1 MFQNIWVFFFV
12 KTLSKEYDSNLF
24 LLLMY
29 FTSCQGLRFGEFPK
43 NLWLYYVLF
52 SRAPTR
58 IFSQRMA
65 FLDFKISPFLY
76 RIGCGCLL
84 NAGLHHKQQR
94 VVRGYKSE
102 NNVLILVLFRC
113 HSVQIFNLLP
123 YISNYNLD
131 GLSSVGMLF
140 MSFLRSERRDPRLGG
155 WFSRLPL
162 LVGGPHHPSVERNIP
177 MSQILQIFSTIQT
190 SQTISEQTHNCNT
203 EAFP

>member
-102 NNVLILVLFRC
+102 KIESTYNSFLYYLGVIPFKSLIC
-113 HSVQIFNLLP
+113 YHI
-123 YISNYNLD
+123 YSNYSLD
-131 GLSSVGMLF
+131 CLSSVGMLF
-140 MSFLRSERRDPRLGG
+140 LSLLRREEG
-155 WFSRLPL
+155 SRAWWLVFPTL
-162 LVGGPHHPSVERNIP
+162 LSWSVGPIHIQE
-177 MSQILQIFSTIQT
+177 LDEIFQ
-190 SQTISEQTHNCNT
+190 
-203 EAFP
+203 